1 MKTLVPILLMV
12 LVASFS
18 SAQPDKSL
26 IKEKWKPGKENVIF
40 GYSVLRMEGK
50 NDKKGITNVAYQS
63 GDQFLIAL
71 EKKAKDEKWSEQK
84 QNKEIKLYKEIT
96 TGGVIH
102 LYVTRPGFKMANT
115 NHFSVILKDS
125 TEKEILHTVLADD
138 IPEPITGSD
147 YWSNHVTVPLG
158 EKPRGSVYVYVI
170 DKYEGAFL
178 EYKFRV
184 KL

>member
-1 MKTLVPILLMV
+1 MKTFASILLMV
-12 LVASFS
+12 LFVGFS
-18 SAQPDKSL
+18 RAQTDKNL

-50 NDKKGITNVAYQS
+50 NDRKGITNVAYQPY
-63 GDQFLIAL
+63 DKFLTAL
-71 EKKAKDEKWSEQK
+71 EEKAKDEKWSEQK
-84 QNKEIKLYKEIT
+84 QNKEVSHYKELAP
-96 TGGVIH
+96 GGVIH
-102 LYVTRPGFKMANT
+102 VYVTRPGFKMANT

-125 TEKEILHTVLADD
+125 TEKEILHTVLQDD
-138 IPEPITGSD
+138 IPEPIAGSD